1 MHERCGR
8 SMHKSRYPLSRHQAL
23 LGRVTISVQIHVP
36 QFGRATME
44 DGASMVSTP
53 TMKENDPQSAVAIDP
68 EIVLAARSDRVAATA
83 SGADAPGRPHERSAP
98 VVAPQG
104 PNPMAAPTPT
114 IDRVFRPADADIP
127 DLAGRRS
134 SIATWAVRTGLAVLF
149 AVFSAVAA
157 AAWQTYGDQA
167 QEAVG
172 RWMPRISIASSSN
185 TKDTSAASAT
195 TAETQMAS
203 NDAGTAASA
212 RSDAATSTMATAAS
226 SPDSAQ
232 LLQSMAH
239 DLAAMGQQVADLKA
253 SIAQLKAGQDQ
264 MVQQMAARAP
274 ERAAE
279 AKPFDP
285 RAIEQ
290 TLRPRP
296 APRPPVTAP
305 AAAAAAPVHR
315 PRPVYQTAQPI
326 AAPAPM
332 ALPSAPPPQTVGDPG
347 VENVVRPPMPVR

>member
-1 MHERCGR
+1 
-8 SMHKSRYPLSRHQAL
+8 
-23 LGRVTISVQIHVP
+23 
-36 QFGRATME
+36 ME
-44 DGASMVSTP
+44 DGASMLSTP
-53 TMKENDPQSAVAIDP
+53 TMNETDPQSPVVIDP
-68 EIVLAARSDRVAATA
+68 EIVLAARSDRAAATA
-83 SGADAPGRPHERSAP
+83 SGADAARRPQDRQAPPVARPGPT
-98 VVAPQG
+98 
-104 PNPMAAPTPT
+104 PMAAPTPT
-114 IDRVFRPADADIP
+114 IDPAFRATDADVP
-127 DLAGRRS
+127 ALAGRRS

-172 RWMPRISIASSSN
+172 RWMPRISLSTPSN
-185 TKDTSAASAT
+185 TKDAPAASVA
-195 TAETQMAS
+195 TAEDQTAS
-203 NDAGTAASA
+203 NAAGTAA
-212 RSDAATSTMATAAS
+212 AAS
-226 SPDSAQ
+226 SDATTSALAAASSSQDSTQ
-232 LLQSMAH
+232 VLQSMAR
-239 DLAAMGQQVADLKA
+239 DLASMGQQVADLKA

-296 APRPPVTAP
+296 APRPAGANP
-305 AAAAAAPVHR
+305 AIAAAAPVHR
-315 PRPVYQTAQPI
+315 PRPVYQAAQPI

-332 ALPSAPPPQTVGDPG
+332 ALPSAHPPQTSGDPG
-347 VENVVRPPMPVR
+347 VESVVRPPMPVR